1 MVERFGRKAILIGG
15 AIGQAVCM
23 LAVSLVGTL
32 TPTSPEGAKS
42 MNTAIAIVFLLFLF
56 IVFYKPSWG
65 ATVWVYSSEIF
76 SMQTRAAGVAMAS
89 QVSMVRETSVYG
101 SSLIPLRR
109 RKMSRTRYYSTPV
122 PESASA
128 STDNG
133 LRQTSFSR
141 LPQ

>member
-15 AIGQAVCM
+15 AIGQAACM

-32 TPTSPEGAKS
+32 TPTTPDGGKS
-42 MNTAIAIVFLLFLF
+42 MSVSIAIVFLLFLF

-89 QVSMVRETSVYG
+89 QVGATRLVFDSCPD
-101 SSLIPLRR
+101 SLL
-109 RKMSRTRYYSTPV
+109 
-122 PESASA
+122 
-128 STDNG
+128 
-133 LRQTSFSR
+133 
-141 LPQ
+141 